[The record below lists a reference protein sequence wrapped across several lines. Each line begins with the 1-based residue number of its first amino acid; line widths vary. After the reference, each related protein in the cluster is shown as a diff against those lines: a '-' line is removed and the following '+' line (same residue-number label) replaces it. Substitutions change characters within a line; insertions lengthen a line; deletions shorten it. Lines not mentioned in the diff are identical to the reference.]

1 VRDYPPDE
9 PALDPE
15 TAQRLLDSL
24 EVVDVAELSRALRS
38 VHVYLV
44 DRQELLDEA
53 RVRELGRD

>member
-1 VRDYPPDE
+1 
-9 PALDPE
+9 
-15 TAQRLLDSL
+15 
-24 EVVDVAELSRALRS
+24 LSRALRS